1 MSSAGDHLTD
11 RPSATDGPRA
21 SGDAV
26 GPLRGPH
33 GEPVP
38 ATVWEVARRPRWI
51 ALLAFALVVSGI
63 FGLLAQWQIERSVE
77 GSRTVNAETE
87 TTKPL
92 GDEFTPQTAFP
103 ERLAAQR
110 VEVTGTFVPDDTM
123 VVGDRVDEGRTG
135 WWLVGR
141 LVDDASGASLPVA
154 LGWTADEAAARDAA
168 PSVPADDERVTLTGR
183 LMPTESPST
192 SDYEADRVTAV
203 SSAMLANEWSD
214 LDAGIYNGYLVA
226 DDAVGGLAAVH
237 APAPLESTQLNWLN
251 VFYAVEWVVF
261 AGFAIFLWFRLVR
274 DRFEREVDEAAELA
288 GLAGLDEAS
297 DQGRLDVDRSRRD
310 ADQPRVD

>member
-1 MSSAGDHLTD
+1 MSSPGEHH
-11 RPSATDGPRA
+11 
-21 SGDAV
+21 DA
-26 GPLRGPH
+26 H
-33 GEPVP
+33 PVP

-51 ALLAFALVVSGI
+51 ALLVFALVVSGI

-77 GSRTVNAETE
+77 GSRPVNAETE

-92 GDEFTPQTAFP
+92 VDEFAPQTAFP

-141 LVDDASGASLPVA
+141 LVDDGTGASLPVA
-154 LGWTADEAAARDAA
+154 LGWSADEVAARDAA
-168 PSVPADDERVTLTGR
+168 SAVPSAGDEVTLTGR

-192 SDYEADRVTAV
+192 SDYEGDRVTVV
-203 SSAMLANEWSD
+203 SSAMLANEWTG

-226 DDAVGGLAAVH
+226 DDGVGGLQAVH
-237 APAPLESTQLNWLN
+237 APAPAAETQLNWLN

-261 AGFAIFLWFRLVR
+261 AGFAIFLWYRLAR
-274 DRFEREVDEAAELA
+274 DRFEREVDEAAEA
-288 GLAGLDEAS
+288 AEAAEEA
-297 DQGRLDVDRSRRD
+297 RRA
-310 ADQPRVD
+310 ADLPGPDLRV

>member
-33 GEPVP
+33 DQPVP
-38 ATVWEVARRPRWI
+38 ASVWEVARRPRWI
-51 ALLAFALVVSGI
+51 ALLVFALVVSGI

-77 GSRTVNAETE
+77 GSQTVNAETE

-92 GDEFTPQTAFP
+92 GEEFAPQTAFP

-110 VEVTGTFVPDDTM
+110 VEVTGTFVPADTM

-154 LGWTADEAAARDAA
+154 LGWSADEVAARDAA
-168 PSVPADDERVTLTGR
+168 ASVPSGDDRVALTGR

-214 LDAGIYNGYLVA
+214 LGAGIYNGYLVA
-226 DDAVGGLAAVH
+226 DDAAGGLEAVH

-288 GLAGLDEAS
+288 EEA
-297 DQGRLDVDRSRRD
+297 RLDVDRPRRE
-310 ADQPRVD
+310 ADLPRVD